1 VKNAKDEQ
9 FRKTSYLDI
18 KKDWTDFTFWL
29 FVLAILTSIQ
39 AYTLWNSKGDI
50 HGDVSLYH
58 RVMMSFW
65 DGQLPYRDFVFEY
78 PPYVL
83 VWFII
88 PSFFEGL
95 RHFQVAFGIEILLLD
110 LAVKGFL
117 VWLGIFKIEKQQ
129 WMIPVLSFTVATT
142 ANYFFYLQRF
152 DLIPAVISIALL
164 VSFIEKRYLLS
175 GLLTSFGIGCKLYP
189 VLFVPPLL
197 ILAYRQ
203 QRCRDFITG
212 LFWGMLPLLILSFFM
227 PWWQF
232 LAFHAGRGLQAESL
246 YASILWFLSN
256 LGIVEANWTWVRAW
270 CEVDSPLNP
279 ILIPIAQ
286 TIFIAT
292 VFYSEIFVCWRVWK
306 RLEWDI
312 NSLSRLLLIPL
323 VAFIAFNQVLSPQYL
338 IWTAGLASV
347 AIMNGRLGGPF
358 LLIVAAVI
366 IPFFYPSS
374 GYGSHFNL
382 FQASALVL
390 RNLAL
395 IAALYCL
402 VAELWP
408 TTSPKKGPT
417 PQST

>member
-1 VKNAKDEQ
+1 MD
-9 FRKTSYLDI
+9 
-18 KKDWTDFTFWL
+18 
-29 FVLAILTSIQ
+29 
-39 AYTLWNSKGDI
+39 
-50 HGDVSLYH
+50 GDVTLYQM
-58 RVMMSFW
+58 VT
-65 DGQLPYRDFVFEY
+65 DATYNGEIPYRDFVFEY
-78 PPYVL
+78 PPYVF
-83 VWFII
+83 VWFIV
-88 PSFFEGL
+88 PGFFDAPL
-95 RHFQVAFGIEILLLD
+95 QFQVFFGAEIQLFD
-110 LAVKGFL
+110 LGLKVFL
-117 VWLGIFKIEKQQ
+117 IWLGIHRLGKRL
-129 WMIPVLSFTVATT
+129 WMVPVLLFTVATT
-142 ANYFFYLQRF
+142 ANFSFYLQRF

-164 VSFIEKRYLLS
+164 VSFIEKKYLLS

-189 VLFVPPLL
+189 ILFVPPLL
-197 ILAYRQ
+197 LLAYRQ

-246 YASILWFLSN
+246 YASILWFLSD
-256 LGIVEANWTWVRAW
+256 LGVVEANWAWVRAW

-286 TIFIAT
+286 TMFIAT

-306 RLEWDI
+306 RADWDI
-312 NSLSRLLLIPL
+312 ASLSRLLLIPL

-347 AIMNGRLGGPF
+347 AIMNGRLAGPLF
-358 LLIVAAVI
+358 LIVAAVL
-366 IPFFYPSS
+366 IPLFYPSS

-382 FQASALVL
+382 FQASALLL

-395 IAALYCL
+395 IAALYCF

-408 TTSPKKGPT
+408 EKSPKTVPA